1 MWDSDTCTCTC
12 RHRHAC
18 GPGARWDQDTCSC
31 VQDAA
36 SSSLQCVPRAPPS
49 PSTRVYLVNLVLLS
63 LAVAAVAG
71 VLGALLLL
79 RCCSAAW
86 PREAAPSPPQHPGPG
101 HEAECGDLAVLPA
114 QPPYSDYTLTLVT
127 RRPLEDRDL
136 HM

>member
-18 GPGARWDQDTCSC
+18 GVGARWDQDTCSC
-31 VQDAA
+31 VQAAA
-36 SSSLQCVPRAPPS
+36 SSSLTCAPRAPPS
-49 PSTRVYLVNLVLLS
+49 PSTRVYLVNLVLLAV
-63 LAVAAVAG
+63 AVAAVAG

-79 RCCSAAW
+79 RCWSAAR
-86 PREAAPSPPQHPGPG
+86 PREAAPSPTHHPGPG
-101 HEAECGDLAVLPA
+101 HEAECGDLAILPA